1 LADHLSKL
9 KFPGLVKYP
18 HKIQTIKQQVQHKI
32 GNILSQ
38 LDRDPFSKTAGSFDR
53 LYWGWKLKDYPDA
66 TLQRLAYPL
75 TNYYYRNENDIC
87 EQETFLGWI
96 IKSFDYTN
104 TIQHSDGSFDQAFP
118 NEHSHGAT
126 AFLLFDIARTY
137 QLIRDRLGKETSGSI
152 TETMRKM
159 GDYLIAHDEKHGFI
173 SNHLSG
179 AAAGLQVL
187 YNITGGDKYEN
198 HAKFYISR
206 VLSKQSPEG
215 WYMEYGGADPGYQT
229 LAIYYL
235 ANYYLETKDEIVLES
250 LRKAVDFVSYFI
262 HPDGSFG
269 GEYGSRNTEIFYPG
283 GFALLQRE
291 IPLAKSV
298 LRFMID
304 KINRGNTV
312 NLNTIDIGNLA
323 PLLTNY
329 LDVIKC
335 DKEKSSAYQEEIPF
349 CEKPFI
355 KDFKDA
361 GIVIYNGEK
370 NYAVIGISKGGVIK
384 EFDKNICT
392 KLCDDCGYIGK
403 LRTGEMISTQNLS
416 KPDYVLNANDLRIHA
431 DFFEIRQSIPDPQ
444 KFLLLRFF
452 NLTLGRF
459 HWIRERIKRMLVKTL
474 LTNSKKVNYKL
485 VRTVSFSFPLKV
497 EDHIEPEMSENE
509 FEYLEHGIKFSAIH
523 MASSKY
529 FYHQ

>member
-1 LADHLSKL
+1 L
-9 KFPGLVKYP
+9 KFPELMKYP
-18 HKIQTIKQQVQHKI
+18 FKFQTIKEQIQHKV
-32 GNILSQ
+32 GYILSQ

-53 LYWGWKLKDYPDA
+53 LYWGWKLKDYSDS
-66 TLQRLAYPL
+66 TLQRLVYPL
-75 TNYYYRNENDIC
+75 TNYYYKFENDLC
-87 EQETFLGWI
+87 DEEQFLAWI
-96 IKSFDYTN
+96 VKSFDFIN

-126 AFLLFDIARTY
+126 AFLLFDIAQTY
-137 QLIRDRLGKETSGSI
+137 QFIRDKIDKKTRETISK
-152 TETMRKM
+152 TMRKM
-159 GDYLIAHDEKHGFI
+159 GDYLITHDEKHGLI

-187 YNITGGDKYEN
+187 YNVTKEERYKDR
-198 HAKFYISR
+198 ASFYINR

-235 ANYYLETKDEIVLES
+235 ANYYHVTKDEIVLKS
-250 LRKAVDFVSYFI
+250 LKKAVDFSSYFI

-283 GFALLQRE
+283 GFALLQKE
-291 IPLAKSV
+291 IPLTKAV
-298 LRFMID
+298 LSFMID
-304 KINRGNTV
+304 KIDRGNAI

-329 LDVIKC
+329 FDVIKY
-335 DKEKSSAYQEEIPF
+335 DKEKSSTYDEDIPF
-349 CEKPFI
+349 RKKPFI
-355 KDFKDA
+355 KNFKDA

-384 EFDKNICT
+384 EFDKNIGT
-392 KLCDDCGYIGK
+392 RLYDDCGYIGK
-403 LRTGEMISTQNLS
+403 LKTGKLVSTQNLS
-416 KPDYVLNANDLRIHA
+416 RPDYVLNANHLQMQA
-431 DFFEIRQSIPDPQ
+431 DFYKIKQSVPDPQ

-452 NLTLGRF
+452 NLTLGRVR
-459 HWIRERIKRMLVKTL
+459 WIRESVKRALVKTL
-474 LTNSKKVNYKL
+474 LSYSKKVNYKL
-485 VRTVSFSFPLKV
+485 VRKVSFVFPLEV
-497 EDHIEPEMSENE
+497 DDHIEPEMSEDK
-509 FEYLEHGIKFSAIH
+509 FEYLKHGIKFSTIH

-529 FYHQ
+529 YYRQ